1 MDNNKK
7 PDLIESVCGGAGKEY
22 SGPCIYY
29 EKTTHCLLLKTGRI
43 IEIWKNS
50 RCISY
55 QILNAAI
62 RKKLS
67 QCKKNYPWLIIDD
80 DFAEDIDFEKIINS
94 IAKAVSKKP
103 LNPPNLAVWTKYLRR
118 TASNYVYNHLVPQYQ
133 CGFCRYL
140 SASGICESKAFV
152 IAEKS
157 EENPYYGEKRN
168 KTDKSCN
175 GYSPGIPEFLSGD
188 EKQDDENESA
198 FEKYIAESY
207 GCVADQNDIESSVIQ
222 KDIHYKRLLLLK
234 ERAEKENKIKKRMV
248 FMRQYSIY
256 KRLYCLLE
264 EGHTVKEAKRLLIT
278 EYKISRNMLNRD
290 LTEIR
295 EYFEKNDSK

>member
-1 MDNNKK
+1 MDNNKR

-22 SGPCIYY
+22 SGPCKYY
-29 EKTTHCLLLKTGRI
+29 EKTTHCLLLKTGKI

-55 QILNAAI
+55 QILNTAI
-62 RKKLS
+62 RKRLS
-67 QCKKNYPWLIIDD
+67 QYKKNYPQLIIDD
-80 DFAEDIDFEKIINS
+80 DFVEDIDYEKIIKNTANA
-94 IAKAVSKKP
+94 ISKKP
-103 LNPPNLAVWTKYLRR
+103 LNPPNLAVWINYLRR
-118 TASNYVYNHLVPQYQ
+118 TASNHVYNQVVPEPR

-140 SASGICESKAFV
+140 SASGICESKAFF
-152 IAEKS
+152 IAGKS
-157 EENPYYGEKRN
+157 QENHYYGEKRN

-175 GYSPGIPEFLSGD
+175 GYSPEIPEFLSGD

-207 GCVADQNDIESSVIQ
+207 ESMAGWNDVESSVIQ

-234 ERAEKENKIKKRMV
+234 QRAENENKAKKRMV

-256 KRLYCLLE
+256 KRLYHLFE
-264 EGHTVKEAKRLLIT
+264 EGHTVKEAKRRLMT
-278 EYKISRNMLNRD
+278 EYKISKNMLNRD
-290 LTEIR
+290 LTELR
-295 EYFEKNDSK
+295 EYFDSK